1 MSVFHRIKSG
11 TSVLL
16 TLGTIAG
23 TASPMLDPAPSFA
36 QTAFSDV
43 NNNYWAKDFIQDLS
57 ERGIIKGFPDGR
69 FRPDAPVTRAEFA
82 AMIRSVN
89 KAKTR
94 AAVGFVD
101 VQSNFWA
108 RGAIAEAYEMGWMS
122 GYPGNVF
129 RPSQQIPR
137 VQVIVAL
144 NNGLG
149 YEPICNF
156 QDVLSYY
163 NDAVEIQ
170 NYALKSVAAA
180 TERQMVVSYPN
191 PKSLKPNQ
199 SATRAEVAAFIYQVL
214 VNTNQAKA
222 INSPYIA
229 KVDVSETVAVKIP
242 SGARILVEYT
252 KDKILLGPNDKSPIT
267 LTVAADLVSN
277 DGKVLVPEGS
287 KVSGELRSTSGG
299 VQFVAQELSILN
311 GSRVPL
317 NATSRLITKKETV
330 TKGVNVGKLIKNTAL
345 GAAAAAAIAGVTGD
359 RAIAT
364 EEVLGGAGIGS
375 LIGVFLDRDKVDLYV
390 VNPDTDLD
398 LQLNSD
404 LVVGTTSTSI
414 CRAR

>member
-1 MSVFHRIKSG
+1 MSVLHQIKSG

-16 TLGTIAG
+16 TLATIAG
-23 TASPMLDPAPSFA
+23 SAAPMLNPAPSFA

-43 NNNYWAKDFIQDLS
+43 NNNYWAKDFIAELS
-57 ERGIIKGFPDGR
+57 DRGIIKGFPDGS

-82 AMIRSVN
+82 AMIRSL
-89 KAKTR
+89 KKPKTR

-101 VQSNFWA
+101 VSSNFWA

-129 RPSQQIPR
+129 RPLQQIPR
-137 VQVIVAL
+137 VQVVVAL

-149 YEPICNF
+149 YEPTCNF

-163 NDAVEIQ
+163 NDAGEIQ
-170 NYALKSVAAA
+170 SYAVKSVAAA
-180 TERQMVVSYPN
+180 TERQMVVSYPT

-199 SATRAEVAAFIYQVL
+199 SATRAEVAAFIYQTL
-214 VNTNQAKA
+214 VSTNQAKA

-229 KVDVSETVAVKIP
+229 KVDVSQTVAVKLP
-242 SGARILVEYT
+242 SGAIIPVEYA
-252 KDKILLGPNDKSPIT
+252 KDKILLGPNDKSPVT
-267 LTVAADLVSN
+267 LTVAEDVESA
-277 DGKVLVPEGS
+277 DGKVLIPEGS
-287 KVSGELRSTSGG
+287 KISGELRSTSSG

-311 GSRVPL
+311 GTRVPL
-317 NATSRLITKKETV
+317 NATSKSIVKKESV
-330 TKGVNVGKLIKNTAL
+330 TKGVNVGNLVKNTAL

-364 EEVLGGAGIGS
+364 EEVLGGAGIGG
-375 LIGVFLDRDKVDLYV
+375 LLGVFLGRDKVDLYV

-404 LVVGTTSTSI
+404 LVVGTASTI